1 MSLGQQVVTTP
12 FESRIY
18 EAGQSP
24 KRVMKKLQG
33 SLNGFDHL
41 INGGTRDLLEI
52 RKPFHPVT
60 DYQYC

>member
-1 MSLGQQVVTTP
+1 MTTP

-24 KRVMKKLQG
+24 KIVMKKVAG
-33 SLNGFDHL
+33 SLNGLYHL

-52 RKPFHPVT
+52 WKPFHPVT